1 LAAFKFGDSGKGKT
15 RSKADKAKPLWL
27 SFDKNQN
34 LQIDAKTRDEARLI
48 AANIANVRFWG

>member
-15 RSKADKAKPLWL
+15 RSKADNAKPLWL

-34 LQIDAKTRDEARLI
+34 LQIDAKTRDEA
-48 AANIANVRFWG
+48 NIANVRFWG